1 MKDNLRKLI
10 KDIGFNINELTP
22 LDLTN
27 RILHLASAL
36 LLDGH
41 IISFGDAGI
50 GKTTLINSSTPK
62 CRNIAT
68 VTDATLFGSIKSA
81 EKGLI
86 SDKND
91 VVFIEQASKL
101 STLDPSITSNILTHT
116 NGDDVNRINTTFA
129 NRTSLVLLG
138 NCDSK
143 YIPKIDNPYPTF
155 DRNFFNK
162 FPDELKEIQG
172 LERFI
177 VLPSFLMEKVTSRN
191 LDKTDEDKIGKLELE
206 RIKYN
211 EYNFN
216 EELSAREY
224 KEKCKIITTLN
235 YLLNNNEPLSE
246 KDWKFKGFKAVADS
260 IFLLKS
266 GKYIP
271 YYFENEDGRK
281 LALIFIL
288 HFLPENSYIEE
299 AYFLEHRALIKIKGE
314 DVWYKIALDISG
326 RLENQV
332 EFSYYQENKEKY
344 IAEIYENKF
353 HNILLK
359 QKYIPLASNRYK
371 LLDLS
376 FIQEQTEVEKL
387 KAENKKFEEAVNQL
401 KKEIKDIK
409 LFLNS
414 ILMSSKS
421 GSKDAIKS
429 LSVFTFDNEQENL
442 DKELLKEELCNKLNL
457 KHDKLKNRFIGFDN
471 NQLYLIN
478 FASFLCFKNTQN

>member
-1 MKDNLRKLI
+1 MKNNLSKLI
-10 KDIGFNINELTP
+10 KDIGFNIDELTS
-22 LDLTN
+22 LDLII
-27 RILHLASAL
+27 RILHLAPAL
-36 LLDGH
+36 LFDGH

-68 VTDATLFGSIKSA
+68 ITDAALFGSIKPA
-81 EKGLI
+81 IKGLI
-86 SDKND
+86 SDEND

-116 NGDDVNRINTTFA
+116 NGDDVNRTNEIFK
-129 NRTSLVLLG
+129 NRTSLALLG

-162 FPDELKEIQG
+162 FPDELKETQG
-172 LERFI
+172 LERFM
-177 VLPSFLMEKVTSRN
+177 VLPSFLMEKVMSIN
-191 LDKTDEDKIGKLELE
+191 LDKTDENKIHKLELE

-281 LALIFIL
+281 LALIFVL

-387 KAENKKFEEAVNQL
+387 KAENKKLKEEVNQL
-401 KKEIKDIK
+401 KKEIKSIK
-409 LFLNS
+409 LFLNN
-414 ILMSSKS
+414 IFMYNCS
-421 GSKDAIKS
+421 GSKAILKT
-429 LSVFTFDNEQENL
+429 LPIFTFDNEQENT
-442 DKELLKEELCNKLNL
+442 DKELLKEELCNKINL
-457 KHDKLKNRFIGFDN
+457 KPDKLKNRFIGFDN